1 MSLNETYNQL
11 YSERRNIKNPS
22 VTVDNVILRFTN
34 KSSENYRK
42 LAEKKLQVCLIKREY
57 EPFEDN
63 YAVPGMFIDLE
74 LPLGSSA
81 KKCVQEKTGLTNFYY
96 EQLYTFGDE
105 QRDPRSRVLSVAY
118 LILTNNEEEISSGK
132 WFDIDIKMDEIVLKE
147 TEQGYI
153 QTQNVKINLINDDVV
168 LENEIQVNFEKKNQE
183 EIKQVKIINS
193 TLAFDHI
200 KILYFAL
207 ERLKNKIEYTDVI
220 FNLLPKNFTLTE
232 LKLCFEAILQEKL
245 LDANFRRK
253 IKSKVIPVEAF
264 VTEKGHRPSRLFTH
278 NISWKLNNL
287 E

>member
-1 MSLNETYNQL
+1 MSLYSIYKQL
-11 YSERRNIKNPS
+11 YAEQTGIKRPS

-34 KSSENYRK
+34 KSSDNYRK
-42 LAEKKLQVCLIKREY
+42 LAEKKLQVCLIKRGY
-57 EPFEDN
+57 EPFEDK
-63 YAVPGMFIDLE
+63 YAIPGTIIELE
-74 LPLGSSA
+74 ESLSTSV
-81 KKCVQEKTGLTNFYY
+81 KNCVQDKTGLTNFYY

-118 LILTNNEEEISSGK
+118 LILTNNEEEITNGK
-132 WFDIDIKMDEIVLKE
+132 WFDIDIKMNDVILNE

-153 QTQNVKINLINDDVV
+153 QTQNVKINLISDNVV
-168 LENEIQVNFEKKNQE
+168 LENEVQVCFEKKNQE
-183 EIKQVKIINS
+183 EIKEVKIINS
-193 TLAFDHI
+193 SLAFDHI
-200 KILYFAL
+200 KILYFAI

-264 VTEKGHRPSRLFTH
+264 DKEKGHRPSRLFTH